1 MKALVV
7 QSPGHVGLENLAPPL
22 VGANEL
28 LVQPVACGMCGT
40 DLEIIDGTID
50 LEYVRYPLTLGH
62 EWVGRLIDVDGQPHD
77 GLVVVEGIIPCG
89 HCDECLMGATNRCR
103 TYDEIGFTRAGAVA
117 ELISVPEALV
127 HHLDPSVSMLDA
139 ALVEP
144 MAVVWRALT
153 RTTIRPGA
161 TCLVIG
167 DGTVG
172 LLAVH
177 LLTRFAPASITVM
190 GLRAGQHDLAIEAG
204 ADVFTTQ
211 HIDQKFDVI
220 IEAAGH
226 IDAVA
231 TAVNSVAR
239 GGSITLLGLPAH
251 GSEVAIAPDDFV
263 NNDVTLQ
270 GSFSYTRTAWAD
282 VVKLLNS
289 GELTPSFL
297 VTHSFVIDD
306 YEDALNALRH
316 PSSDAPRG
324 KVMMLLNDFLPGQ

>member
-7 QSPGHVGLENLAPPL
+7 QSPGRVGLDDIAPPI
-22 VGANEL
+22 VGADEL

-50 LEYVRYPLTLGH
+50 LDYVRYPLTLGH
-62 EWVGRLIDVDGQPHD
+62 EWVGRLIGVNGHPVD
-77 GLVVVEGIIPCG
+77 GLVVVEGIVPCG
-89 HCDECLMGATNRCR
+89 HCDECLIGATNRCR
-103 TYDEIGFTRAGAVA
+103 TYDEIGFTRAGAIA
-117 ELISVPEALV
+117 DLISVPEALV

-172 LLAVH
+172 LLATH
-177 LLTRFAPASITVM
+177 LLTRFAPASITVL
-190 GLRAGQHDLAIEAG
+190 GLRACQHDLALEAG
-204 ADVFTTQ
+204 ASEFTTQ
-211 HIDQKFDVI
+211 LADKKFDVI

-231 TAVNSVAR
+231 TALKSVAR

-251 GSEVAIAPDDFV
+251 GSEVPIAPDDFV
-263 NNDVTLQ
+263 NNDITLR

-282 VVKLLNS
+282 VVNLLNA

-306 YEDALNALRH
+306 YEEALNALRH
-316 PSSDAPRG
+316 PSPGAPRG

>member
-1 MKALVV
+1 MRALVV
-7 QSPGHVGLENLAPPL
+7 QSPGHVGLVDVAPPI

-50 LEYVRYPLTLGH
+50 LDYVRYPLTLGH
-62 EWVGRLIDVDGQPHD
+62 EWVGRLIGADGNPED

-89 HCDECLMGATNRCR
+89 HCDECLIGATNRCR
-103 TYDEIGFTRAGAVA
+103 TYDEIGFTRAGAIA
-117 ELISVPEALV
+117 DLISVPEVLV
-127 HHLDPSVSMLDA
+127 HHLDPSVAMLDA

-144 MAVVWRALT
+144 MSVVWRALT

-161 TCLVIG
+161 ACLVIG

-172 LLAVH
+172 LLAAH
-177 LLTRFAPASITVM
+177 LLTRFAPASVTVL
-190 GLRAGQHDLAIEAG
+190 GLREAQHDLAIEAG
-204 ADVFTTQ
+204 ADEFTTQ
-211 HIDQKFDVI
+211 LADNKFDVI

-226 IDAVA
+226 IAAVA
-231 TAVNSVAR
+231 TALKSVAR

-251 GSEVAIAPDDFV
+251 GSEVPIAPDDFV
-263 NNDVTLQ
+263 NNDITLR

-282 VVKLLNS
+282 VVKLLND

-306 YEDALNALRH
+306 YEEALNALRH
-316 PSSDAPRG
+316 PSADEPRG

>member
-7 QSPGHVGLENLAPPL
+7 QSPGHVGLVDVATPI

-50 LEYVRYPLTLGH
+50 LDYVRYPLTLGH
-62 EWVGRLIDVDGQPHD
+62 EWVGRLIGADGHPED

-89 HCDECLMGATNRCR
+89 HCDECLIGATNRCR
-103 TYDEIGFTRAGAVA
+103 TYDEIGFTRPGAIA
-117 ELISVPEALV
+117 DLITVPEALV

-144 MAVVWRALT
+144 MSVVWRALS
-153 RTTIRPGA
+153 RAAIRPGA
-161 TCLVIG
+161 DCLVIG

-172 LLAVH
+172 LLAAH
-177 LLTRFAPASITVM
+177 LLTRFAPASITVL
-190 GLRAGQHDLAIEAG
+190 GLREGQHDLALEAG
-204 ADVFTTQ
+204 ADEFTTQ
-211 HIDQKFDVI
+211 PPQKKFDVI

-226 IDAVA
+226 ISAVA
-231 TAVNSVAR
+231 TALKSVAR

-251 GSEVAIAPDDFV
+251 GSEVPIAPDDFV
-263 NNDVTLQ
+263 NNDITLQ
-270 GSFSYTRTAWAD
+270 GSFSYTRQAWAD
-282 VVKLLNS
+282 VVTLLNT

-297 VTHSFVIDD
+297 VSHSFVIGD
-306 YEDALNALRH
+306 YEEALDALRH
-316 PSSDAPRG
+316 PSPDAPRG